1 MTTLLQ
7 DLLFAVR
14 RLLKSPGFALAAVL
28 TLALG
33 IGANTAIFQ
42 LVEAVQLRS
51 LPVRDP
57 AGLVEIQIADMTA
70 ARGPRST
77 WRAGATNAIWEE
89 IRGRQEGLSGVFAWS
104 PRWLSLESSGDP
116 RFASA
121 IFASGGFFETLG
133 VRPGLGRLLTD
144 EDDRKGCG
152 SPVVVLSHAFWQ
164 REYAGDASV
173 VGRTIKLGRYP
184 YQVVG
189 VSAAGFTGLEV
200 GQSFDVAVPICAEA
214 LPPGS
219 ESRLDSGTEWWLVV
233 MGRLKPGWTRERAS
247 AQLAAISPAVFE
259 SSLPSNYPRESV
271 DSYLAFKLQA
281 LPASGGVSLLR
292 EQYSGSLFF
301 LQATAGLVLL
311 VGCANIASLMLA
323 RATARERELA
333 ARVALGAGRGRL
345 VQLLLCESLVLA
357 GLGALGGA
365 WLAGVLSSAL
375 VSAIDTQPSTLFLD
389 LALDWRVFGFAAFV
403 ATTTCAL
410 FGLAPALRAA
420 RVSPESVMRLA
431 TRGTT
436 EGRGRLGLR
445 RALVV
450 AQVGLSLVL
459 VAGAFLSARSLGN
472 LLRQDTGLELDNIL
486 IAYVD
491 LTQLELT
498 TDRRLSYR
506 TELVERLR
514 GVPGV
519 VSVAETT
526 VAPLTGSR
534 WSHEVWREGG
544 DSAQRTRARM
554 ARTSRDYFA
563 TMGVRVVEGRVFDA
577 RDTAQVPN
585 VAIVNQ
591 ALARAVFGS
600 ASPVGQ
606 RFRRQATPRDPEQVF
621 EVVGVVQDTKYRELR
636 EAMPPIAYMA
646 ASQDP
651 QPMSFTQLLIRT
663 TGAPKAMVP
672 TVREGFRQ
680 ANPAIVATFVDYPG
694 LLDRALVRDRLV
706 AMLSGFFGLL
716 ALMLATLGLYGV
728 MAFVVARRTAEIG
741 IRMALGAQR
750 TAILRMVLRESLVL
764 IALGVAAG
772 SALTLALAH
781 TVRSLVF
788 GIEPNDP
795 LTLAAAGLVLGL
807 VGLLASFFPANR
819 AARLDPVAALHQ
831 E

>member
-1 MTTLLQ
+1 M
-7 DLLFAVR
+7 
-14 RLLKSPGFALAAVL
+14 
-28 TLALG
+28 
-33 IGANTAIFQ
+33 
-42 LVEAVQLRS
+42 
-51 LPVRDP
+51 
-57 AGLVEIQIADMTA
+57 
-70 ARGPRST
+70 
-77 WRAGATNAIWEE
+77 
-89 IRGRQEGLSGVFAWS
+89 
-104 PRWLSLESSGDP
+104 
-116 RFASA
+116 
-121 IFASGGFFETLG
+121 
-133 VRPGLGRLLTD
+133 
-144 EDDRKGCG
+144 
-152 SPVVVLSHAFWQ
+152 
-164 REYAGDASV
+164 
-173 VGRTIKLGRYP
+173 
-184 YQVVG
+184 
-189 VSAAGFTGLEV
+189 SAAGFTGLEV

-233 MGRLKPGWTRERAS
+233 MGRLKPGWTKERAS

-271 DSYLAFKLQA
+271 DSYLAFKLRA

-311 VGCANIASLMLA
+311 VGCANLASLMLA

-333 ARVALGAGRGRL
+333 ARMTLGAGRGRL

-365 WLAGVLSSAL
+365 WLAGVLSNAL

-431 TRGTT
+431 SRGTT
-436 EGRGRLGLR
+436 EGRARLGLR

-472 LLRQDTGLELDNIL
+472 LLRQDAGLELDNVL

-491 LTQLELT
+491 LSQLELS

-534 WSHEVWREGG
+534 WSHDVWREGG
-544 DSAQRTRARM
+544 DSAQRTRARI
-554 ARTSRDYFA
+554 ARTSPDYFA
-563 TMGVRVVEGRVFDA
+563 TMGVRLVEGRVFDA
-577 RDTAQVPN
+577 RDTAQALN
-585 VAIVNQ
+585 VTVVNQ

-600 ASPVGQ
+600 ASAVGQ

-621 EVVGVVQDTKYRELR
+621 EVVGVVRGHE
-636 EAMPPIAYMA
+636 
-646 ASQDP
+646 
-651 QPMSFTQLLIRT
+651 
-663 TGAPKAMVP
+663 VP
-672 TVREGFRQ
+672 
-680 ANPAIVATFVDYPG
+680 
-694 LLDRALVRDRLV
+694 
-706 AMLSGFFGLL
+706 
-716 ALMLATLGLYGV
+716 
-728 MAFVVARRTAEIG
+728 
-741 IRMALGAQR
+741 
-750 TAILRMVLRESLVL
+750 
-764 IALGVAAG
+764 
-772 SALTLALAH
+772 
-781 TVRSLVF
+781 
-788 GIEPNDP
+788 
-795 LTLAAAGLVLGL
+795 
-807 VGLLASFFPANR
+807 R
-819 AARLDPVAALHQ
+819 AARGHAAHCLHGRFAGSPARQLHPAPDPHGRRAQGHGAHRSGGFPPGEPRDRRDVRGLPGPARSRARPRSPRSDALGILRPPGSDARDAWPLWRHGIRRRAAHGRDRHPDGPRRATDRDPSDGRCANRSC
-831 E
+831 